1 MNPSESRSGRG
12 RQSTFLSIYKIQARA
27 GAPPGPRRVQVISR
41 NVLLSQLGERCSR
54 GVVNTEPMPPELR
67 GSLGSAAPDRLDDA
81 LPLVM
86 HGSVGR
92 HVSKVA
98 GGGVLMRGKSD

>member
-1 MNPSESRSGRG
+1 M
-12 RQSTFLSIYKIQARA
+12 
-27 GAPPGPRRVQVISR
+27 ISR